1 MNKVFND
8 IIKDSTSGSA
18 ELLEKLVYYFY
29 KRISDGKEVRNEIRI
44 ALSKLNHFAIIKY
57 HLDKLELLM
66 SKQDIRFIKRYLLS
80 IIENEANIYLKIF
93 SSIPIHYKK
102 SKKIFTLSNSK
113 TVYEVLKL
121 WHQYNKNILVTVAE
135 SQPECEGK
143 ILVKRL
149 KRMKINTELIY
160 DNTISKHIEKS
171 DLILLGCDMILKNDN
186 IINKTGS
193 RDAAIIAKHFKKPV
207 IIVSSK
213 LKRIRNWNTLIK
225 GRNESEKFLFEKV
238 ENKLISLIITE

>member
-1 MNKVFND
+1 MDKVFNN
-8 IIKDSTSGSA
+8 IINDSTSGSS

-29 KRISDGKEVRNEIRI
+29 KRISDGKNVRNEIRI
-44 ALSKLNHFAIIKY
+44 ALNKLDHFAVIKY
-57 HLDKLELLM
+57 HLIKLELLI
-66 SKQDIRFIKRYLLS
+66 SKQDVQSIRHYLLS
-80 IIENEANIYLKIF
+80 IIDNEANIYLKIF

-102 SKKIFTLSNSK
+102 SKKIFALSNSK

-121 WHQYNKNILVTVAE
+121 WHQYNNNILVTIAE

-143 ILVKRL
+143 TLVKRL
-149 KRMKINTELIY
+149 NRMKINTELIY

-171 DLILLGCDMILKNDN
+171 DMILLGCDMILKNGD

-193 RDAAIIAKHFKKPV
+193 RDAAIIAKYFKKPV
-207 IIVSSK
+207 IVVSSK
-213 LKRIRNWNTLIK
+213 IKRVKNRNPLIK
-225 GRNESEKFLFEKV
+225 GRNESEKFLFEKI